1 MSARDSWKLLVF
13 RDGKSVRSGS
23 KLLRELC
30 RQTEEVL
37 SLCDFTSRSA
47 QEELIEALLRSGELE
62 CALADQE
69 HCETQ
74 AAALAAL
81 TDDFA
86 AALIEKRQPNL
97 AFSTRD
103 ALPALAVPEQLT
115 IAPPEGFCYYAL
127 HPLDYSD
134 LLRDSA
140 IDAPAAAVVGIRS
153 IGTTLSAIVC
163 AWFNLHGIPAERI
176 TVRPTGHP
184 FDRSLAFDGKQQR
197 WIAARI
203 HRAAQFFVVDEGP
216 GLSGSSFLA
225 VAEALERAGVA
236 PGQITLL
243 PSSGP
248 DLGSLIASNAVERW
262 SRFRTLALQPTR
274 RLPEGAAEE
283 ISGGE
288 WRKRVFRS
296 ASEWPAVWSWTER
309 KKYLSTDGE
318 RIFRFDGHGHY
329 GKAARQRS
337 EVLAECGWG
346 PGVSSVGDG
355 FSESPWLNGIR
366 PSTADREV
374 LIQLARYCAFRA
386 EYFSHEVASQE
397 ALEEMTRVNL
407 DRALGVSIPISLPV
421 ERPVIADARMMP
433 HEWIRCT
440 DGRLLKL
447 DASSH
452 GDDHF
457 YPGPTDIAWD
467 IAGAISEWRL
477 KGDDIDLLVSEYQR
491 LSGDNVESRLS
502 CYVLAYCVF
511 RLAFATSAGHSVSD
525 ADERMRFEQEAET
538 WRQMLADCKSV
549 RDFRGQAGK
558 KNAGF
563 VAAGT

>member
-47 QEELIEALLRSGELE
+47 QDELIEALLRSGELE
-62 CALADQE
+62 CALADQQC
-69 HCETQ
+69 CENQ
-74 AAALAAL
+74 AAALAAI
-81 TDDFA
+81 TDEFV
-86 AALIEKRQPNL
+86 AALIEKRRPNL
-97 AFSTRD
+97 VSSTRYVLSD
-103 ALPALAVPEQLT
+103 LAVPEQLT

-127 HPLDYSD
+127 HPLDYAD
-134 LLRDSA
+134 LLSDSA
-140 IDAPAAAVVGIRS
+140 LDVPSAAVVGIRS

-184 FDRSLAFDGKQQR
+184 FDRSLTFDEKQRQ
-197 WIAARI
+197 WITACI
-203 HRAAQFFVVDEGP
+203 QRAAQFFVVDEGP

-225 VAEALERAGVA
+225 VAEALERAGVPRDSIA
-236 PGQITLL
+236 LL
-243 PSSGP
+243 PSSVP
-248 DLGSLIASNAVERW
+248 NLEKLIAPNAVERW
-262 SRFRTLALQPTR
+262 SRFRTLALRPTR
-274 RLPEGAAEE
+274 RIPEGAVED
-283 ISGGE
+283 ISGGA
-288 WRKRVFRS
+288 WRKRVFT
-296 ASEWPAVWSWTER
+296 SESQWPAVWSWTER
-309 KKYLSTDGE
+309 KKYLSADGE

-329 GKAARQRS
+329 GKAARRRS
-337 EVLAECGWG
+337 EGLAECGWG
-346 PGVSSVGDG
+346 PGVSSAGDG

-397 ALEEMTRVNL
+397 AIEEMTRVNL

-433 HEWIRCT
+433 REWIRCT
-440 DGRLLKL
+440 DGRSLKL

-467 IAGAISEWRL
+467 IAGAISEWKL

-502 CYVLAYCVF
+502 RYVLAYCVF
-511 RLAFATSAGHSVSD
+511 RLAFTTSAGHSVSD

-538 WRQMLADCKSV
+538 WRQMLAHCKSV
-549 RDFRGQAGK
+549 RDFKGQAGK
-558 KNAGF
+558 KNAGL